1 MEITK
6 KVREIDACRISAS
19 KNLISVLKLG
29 EQVLT
34 GVFPK
39 TKDTLITKGPLE
51 LVLCP
56 DSGLLQLKHSYDPAE
71 MYGMN
76 YGYRSGL
83 NSSMVQ
89 HLQNKVNA
97 LTRIC
102 SVRSGDIVLD
112 IGSNDAT
119 LLKSYL
125 QPGLK
130 RIGIDPTG
138 KQFAEYYTDGLEL
151 IPEFFSAKTYRSRF
165 RTQNAKIITSIAMFY
180 DLESPKSFVSDIEEI
195 LDSEGIWHFEQSYMP
210 SMLQLNSYDTTC
222 HEHLEYYSLEVVK
235 ALLEDCGLK
244 IIDVQV
250 NSVNGE
256 SFAITA
262 AKHSSKHRSNH
273 AIINRMLEQ
282 ESKMELR
289 TLAPYRRFEQRVHHH
304 RDNLLNLI
312 RGLASEGKSII
323 GYGAST
329 KGNVILQFCKL
340 TEKDLPY
347 IAEVNSN
354 KFGSY
359 TPGTLIPIISE
370 AEAKKMRPDYMLVL
384 PWHFKTSIIQREQE
398 YLAGGGK
405 LIIPLPEIEVI

>member
-1 MEITK
+1 
-6 KVREIDACRISAS
+6 
-19 KNLISVLKLG
+19 
-29 EQVLT
+29 
-34 GVFPK
+34 
-39 TKDTLITKGPLE
+39 
-51 LVLCP
+51 
-56 DSGLLQLKHSYDPAE
+56 
-71 MYGMN
+71 
-76 YGYRSGL
+76 
-83 NSSMVQ
+83 MVQ
-89 HLQNKVNA
+89 HLQQKVNA

-180 DLESPKSFVSDIEEI
+180 DLESPKSFVSDIEGI
-195 LDSEGIWHFEQSYMP
+195 LEPEGIWHFEQSYMP

-256 SFAITA
+256 SFAVTA
-262 AKHSSKHRSNH
+262 AKHSSKHSTNH

-289 TLAPYRRFEQRVHHH
+289 TLAPYRRFEEQVHHH

-312 RGLASEGKSII
+312 RGLTSEGKSII

-370 AEAKKMRPDYMLVL
+370 AEAKKLRPDYMLVL

-398 YLAGGGK
+398 YLARGGK
-405 LIIPLPEIEVI
+405 LIIPLPEIEII